1 MSATA
6 QAGRTLLLLL
16 VVQAFSASAETH
28 RAWDRPEL
36 EQLASEAATQHGLPS
51 SLVHALIQVES
62 AWRTDAVSR
71 KGAIGLMQLMP
82 ATAERIG
89 VDPHDPVENLVGG
102 VHLLS
107 RLVQRYRRLD
117 LALAAYNAGET
128 AVNRYEGIPP
138 YPETQAYV
146 RKVLSLYG
154 VDPMPVRTVR
164 RIRSYPLMR
173 TM

>member
-1 MSATA
+1 
-6 QAGRTLLLLL
+6 
-16 VVQAFSASAETH
+16 
-28 RAWDRPEL
+28 
-36 EQLASEAATQHGLPS
+36 
-51 SLVHALIQVES
+51 
-62 AWRTDAVSR
+62 
-71 KGAIGLMQLMP
+71 MQLMP

>member
-1 MSATA
+1 
-6 QAGRTLLLLL
+6 
-16 VVQAFSASAETH
+16 V
-28 RAWDRPEL
+28 L
-36 EQLASEAATQHGLPS
+36 EQIASEAADRYGLPT

-62 AWRTDAVSR
+62 AWRIDAVSH

-128 AVNRYEGIPP
+128 AVNRYAGIPP

-154 VDPMPVRTVR
+154 VDPALVRSVR
-164 RIRSYPLMR
+164 RIRSYSLMR
-173 TM
+173 TL

>member
-1 MSATA
+1 
-6 QAGRTLLLLL
+6 
-16 VVQAFSASAETH
+16 
-28 RAWDRPEL
+28 
-36 EQLASEAATQHGLPS
+36 
-51 SLVHALIQVES
+51 
-62 AWRTDAVSR
+62 
-71 KGAIGLMQLMP
+71 MQLMP

-89 VDPHDPVENLVGG
+89 VDPHDPIENLVGG

-107 RLVQRYRRLD
+107 QLVQRYRRLD

-128 AVNRYEGIPP
+128 AVNHYEGIPP

-154 VDPMPVRTVR
+154 VEPAPVRTVR
-164 RIRSYPLMR
+164 RIRSHPLMR